1 MHKLL
6 VTTRIGRRA
15 DLVASG
21 SSLGGRSQSRV
32 GRAIFLSDFSSKVGL
47 CEVSR
52 LKAKRM
58 LNFYGP
64 STTRARKNRTGKE
77 GGGYIPMPV
86 QWAHVTCSRHRQL
99 FISGGQKHERNY
111 SITRRK
117 IAELLRHGL
126 LVYLPNSSSQRRD
139 SLLACLTRVCNIIL
153 FLPADPLAPFTS
165 VLFPERTG

>member
-1 MHKLL
+1 MPHKASRSHMHKLL

-64 STTRARKNRTGKE
+64 STTRARKNRKGKE

-99 FISGGQKHERNY
+99 FISGGAK
-111 SITRRK
+111 TRE
-117 IAELLRHGL
+117 ELLTNAPKDCRITAAWPSC
-126 LVYLPNSSSQRRD
+126 LP
-139 SLLACLTRVCNIIL
+139 TEL
-153 FLPADPLAPFTS
+153 FLPAP
-165 VLFPERTG
+165 